1 MKTHPIKLTIVALI
15 GLLLLLGGC
24 SSKTNAVYQ
33 DSIQKGLD
41 AIAEDDFSKADEL
54 FEMAL
59 EAKEDDVKA
68 KAYSDQVQLILEAD
82 DLVKQNKIDEAIQAL
97 DKSVKVKEG
106 SKVIASKAEEKKE
119 TLLTFQENEKTYTKL
134 LAEAKNLNQ
143 SGDFSKSNEK
153 LDELLQADL
162 TQFAA
167 IQAEAI
173 KLKEANNESIEN
185 AEIAKGKEEADKK
198 AAEARAKEEA
208 DKKAAE
214 AKAKEEA
221 EKKAAETKAKE
232 EADKKAAEAKATSPF
247 EWAPGIKEQFEK
259 SVVENGY
266 IDSRDNIIYKKGPVN
281 NKNEGTYLVYTII
294 DGQEVHMVT
303 VNVKTGW
310 YHG

>member
-1 MKTHPIKLTIVALI
+1 MKTHRMNIIMVVFI
-15 GLLLLLGGC
+15 GILLLIGGC
-24 SSKTNAVYQ
+24 SSKTDAVYQ
-33 DSIQKGLD
+33 DSIQQGLD
-41 AIAEDDFSKADEL
+41 AIAEDDFNKAEAL
-54 FEMAL
+54 FEAAL

-68 KAYSDQVQLILEAD
+68 NAYSEQVKLILKAD
-82 DLVKQNKIDEAIQAL
+82 DLVKQKKLDKALQAL
-97 DKSVKVKEG
+97 DQSIKVKDG

-119 TLLTFQENEKTYTKL
+119 TLLTYQENEKSYHTL
-134 LAEAKNLNQ
+134 LTDAKALNQ
-143 SGDFSKSNEK
+143 SGDFTASNEK
-153 LDELLQADL
+153 LDELLRADL

-167 IQAEAI
+167 IQDEAV
-173 KLKEANNESIEN
+173 KLKEANNKSIKN
-185 AEIAKGKEEADKK
+185 AEVAK
-198 AAEARAKEEA
+198 AKEEA

-221 EKKAAETKAKE
+221 
-232 EADKKAAEAKATSPF
+232 DKKAAEAKAREEADKNAEETKPASPF

-294 DGQEVHMVT
+294 DGQEVHIVT